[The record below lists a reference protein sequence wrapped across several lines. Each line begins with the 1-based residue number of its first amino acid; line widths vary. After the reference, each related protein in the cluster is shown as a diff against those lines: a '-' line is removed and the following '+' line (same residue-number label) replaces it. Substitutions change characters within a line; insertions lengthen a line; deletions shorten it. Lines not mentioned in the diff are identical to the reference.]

1 MENGIHLTILTP
13 TQKLVDVKGVS
24 EIYFRTSAGSMG
36 IMPGYAPTITDLDI
50 GVVIYTHANTSGI
63 LRISGGLAR
72 IEENNKVTLFADVA
86 EEASHIDLA
95 RAQKALE
102 RAEMLLVSE
111 LSDADRKNT
120 TAAKLRA
127 LARIEA
133 VELYS
138 QNKSKS

>member
-13 TQKLVDVKGVS
+13 IQKLVDVTGVS
-24 EIYFRTSAGSMG
+24 EIYFRTSAGSIG
-36 IMPGYAPTITDLDI
+36 IMPGYAPTITDLNI

-63 LRISGGLAR
+63 LRVSGGLAR
-72 IEENNKVTLFADVA
+72 IQENNVVTLFADVA
-86 EEASHIDLA
+86 EEASHIDLP

-102 RAEMLLVSE
+102 RAEALLATE
-111 LSDADRKNT
+111 LSDLDRKST

-133 VELYS
+133 VELYN
-138 QNKSKS
+138 QSKH